1 MARHLPALLTA
12 ALLPLGASG
21 VGLLRAV
28 HGQSTAAA
36 RMPRERLA
44 GGGRMPMSGIGLSAV
59 KGSRAHDAT
68 LEFLRAGGRLLDTA
82 EHYGNHGQ
90 VGAAIREAAKSHE
103 VRREDIFLTTKL
115 PQTLFDRE
123 NATRWVKTMLHDLG
137 VDYVDLVLLH
147 TAGSPFK
154 SPEQGF
160 GITGCKTWSQC
171 RRQAWLALSD
181 ARDAG
186 QIRAVGVSNF
196 GPRQMRELI
205 GLKRAPIAMNQLE
218 YNPWVPKPW
227 RSAVDFCRKSGIGVT
242 AFNSIG
248 GGPRKGKKFLQDDR
262 VRLISRAHGKT
273 PQQVLLRWA
282 TQNDV
287 HVIAGTSNPS
297 HMRDNL
303 ALFDFN
309 LTAEE
314 MASLDAVPKAEWAA
328 RVKNQKVH
336 TPDLIP

>member
-1 MARHLPALLTA
+1 MAHHLHALMTL
-12 ALLPLGASG
+12 ALLPPGASG
-21 VGLLRAV
+21 MGLRAA
-28 HGQSTAAA
+28 HEPNADAA
-36 RMPRERLA
+36 RMPRQRLA
-44 GGGRMPMSGIGLSAV
+44 GGGQMPMSGIGLSAV
-59 KGSRAHDAT
+59 KGTRAHDAT

-90 VGAAIREAAKSHE
+90 VGAAIREAIKDHG
-103 VRREDIFLTTKL
+103 VRREDVFLTTKL
-115 PQTLFDRE
+115 PQTLFERG

-147 TAGSPFK
+147 TGGSPFK
-154 SPEQGF
+154 SPEQL

-205 GLKRAPIAMNQLE
+205 DLKRAPIAMNQLE

-227 RSAVDFCRKSGIGVT
+227 RLAVDFCRKNGVGVT

-248 GGPRKGKKFLQDDR
+248 GGLRKGKKFLQDDR
-262 VRLISRAHGKT
+262 VRLISKAHDKT

-282 TQNDV
+282 TQHDV
-287 HVIAGTSNPS
+287 HVIAGTSNPA

-303 ALFDFN
+303 AIFDFE

-314 MASLDAVPKAEWAA
+314 MASLDSVPKAEWAA